1 MTDCDVEFCW
11 VGGATVARTGI
22 RRTPVPML
30 GSAAIQPKQGDP
42 MLRTVDRLTAFSEIR
57 LSTTDPKIKVRVNK
71 CSTCAALVAPM
82 DTHQHRK
89 FHEDMRA
96 IAKDAGLAR

>member
-1 MTDCDVEFCW
+1 
-11 VGGATVARTGI
+11 
-22 RRTPVPML
+22 
-30 GSAAIQPKQGDP
+30 
-42 MLRTVDRLTAFSEIR
+42 
-57 LSTTDPKIKVRVNK
+57 
-71 CSTCAALVAPM
+71 M

>member
-1 MTDCDVEFCW
+1 
-11 VGGATVARTGI
+11 
-22 RRTPVPML
+22 ML
-30 GSAAIQPKQGDP
+30 GSARSNRSKEYP

-89 FHEDMRA
+89 FHEDMRT

>member
-1 MTDCDVEFCW
+1 
-11 VGGATVARTGI
+11 
-22 RRTPVPML
+22 
-30 GSAAIQPKQGDP
+30 